1 MLWVHLRR
9 GYSSPFLI
17 REIVVKELSI
27 FVDESG
33 DFGEYNHISP
43 FYLVTLI
50 LHEQSNSINEQVET
64 LDLCLSNINIDA
76 KAIHTAPLIR
86 REDVYK
92 VLAKDDRMK
101 IFNTFFHFMRKVDI
115 KYKNIIVEKKHKDS
129 LDINNYISKK
139 LSAFLKDNL
148 CYFQQFD
155 KIIIYYDN
163 GQKQLANILVSV
175 FSSWF
180 HDKFD
185 YRTVSPY
192 EYRLFQVADF
202 ICTLSLIEN
211 KLSCGQC
218 LTKSESLFFESPR
231 NLKMK
236 YLKQIKRLNFE

>member
-1 MLWVHLRR
+1 
-9 GYSSPFLI
+9 
-17 REIVVKELSI
+17 
-27 FVDESG
+27 
-33 DFGEYNHISP
+33 
-43 FYLVTLI
+43 
-50 LHEQSNSINEQVET
+50 
-64 LDLCLSNINIDA
+64 
-76 KAIHTAPLIR
+76 
-86 REDVYK
+86 
-92 VLAKDDRMK
+92 
-101 IFNTFFHFMRKVDI
+101 
-115 KYKNIIVEKKHKDS
+115 
-129 LDINNYISKK
+129 LDINNNISKQ
-139 LSAFLKDNL
+139 LSLFIKENL

-236 YLKQIKRLNFE
+236 YLKQIKRLDFDYQ